1 MNNDPAAESPVPFG
15 VGLDLRSESSVAQYW
30 FHAGGAVSATLGSRG
45 GAVCAPILKFNI
57 LGPKSIEIHGPGG
70 IVTVWENIRAVGR
83 ELHVEC
89 SGANLVFEIGRGA

>member
-1 MNNDPAAESPVPFG
+1 MKNDSVAESPVPIG
-15 VGLDLRSESSVAQYW
+15 VGLELRSESSVAQYW
-30 FHAGGAVSATLGSRG
+30 FHEGGAVSATLGSRG

-57 LGPKSIEIHGPGG
+57 VGPKSIEIHGPSG

-89 SGANLVFEIGRGA
+89 SGANLVFKIRR

>member
-1 MNNDPAAESPVPFG
+1 MSNDLAAESPVPIG
-15 VGLDLRSESSVAQYW
+15 VGLDLRSESSVAQYR
-30 FHAGGAVSATLGSRG
+30 FHEGGAVSTTLGSHG

-57 LGPKSIEIHGPGG
+57 LGPDSIEIHGPGG

-89 SGANLVFEIGRGA
+89 SGADLVFNIRRGE